1 MLAVFVTYLIYSK
14 SFKLIVNN
22 CNFSTFE
29 TKYIFKNNS
38 LRGKDN
44 NGNDNNPEKDNNV
57 GRDNNSKKK
66 YYPVNNNKTKL
77 DNRWKEILCRTGP
90 NKHAHVLGIDLINR
104 GKPVTAENIN
114 EILAYCKL
122 KIKKQ

>member
-1 MLAVFVTYLIYSK
+1 
-14 SFKLIVNN
+14 
-22 CNFSTFE
+22 
-29 TKYIFKNNS
+29 

-77 DNRWKEILCRTGP
+77 DNR
-90 NKHAHVLGIDLINR
+90 
-104 GKPVTAENIN
+104 
-114 EILAYCKL
+114 
-122 KIKKQ
+122 